1 MPAFFFALTIV
12 GMNTYQE
19 KLLEKIQKKYR
30 LSEKAILAFK
40 KCPRHKFIHNNYSME
55 EMYQDY
61 PLTIFESD
69 QFVST
74 ISQPS
79 FVLLMID
86 MLDLTPASKVLEIGA
101 GSGWNAALMSTIA
114 EKVVTIEIIPSL
126 ANETRE
132 NISNLGFQNI
142 VVVNG
147 DGSHGFLPEAPYDRG
162 IFTAG
167 ATDLP
172 KAFHE
177 QISVGGKL
185 LFVMKTSS
193 NDVLLLLKNKENGF
207 EEISR
212 LLCSFVP
219 MKGEYAARPDPELD
233 RLLDSGKPIII
244 RPNPEPGGKDS
255 VFSTSYRE
263 DGHFQSL
270 SDLQ

>member
-1 MPAFFFALTIV
+1 
-12 GMNTYQE
+12 MNIYQE
-19 KLLEKIQKKYR
+19 RLLEECKRKYN
-30 LSEKAILAFK
+30 LSEKVILAYK
-40 KCPRHKFIHNNYSME
+40 KCPRHKFIHQNYSME
-55 EMYQDY
+55 EIYMDV
-61 PLTIFESD
+61 PLPIYSD
-69 QFVST
+69 AHFIST

-86 MLDLTPASKVLEIGA
+86 MLDLTPSSKVLEIGA

-114 EKVVTIEIIPSL
+114 EKVVTIEIIPKL
-126 ANETRE
+126 AQETRE

-142 VVVNG
+142 VVVQG
-147 DGSHGFLPEAPYDRG
+147 DGSHGFFQEAPYDRG

-185 LFVMKTSS
+185 LFVMKTSQV
-193 NDVLLLLKNKENGF
+193 DVLLLLEKKEDCF

-219 MKGEYAARPDPELD
+219 LKGEKEARSGYHLD
-233 RLLDSGKPIII
+233 RFVNNKSPIKIYL
-244 RPNPEPGGKDS
+244 NPIPGGSDS
-255 VFSTSYRE
+255 VFSDSYNE
-263 DGHFQSL
+263 NGDSHFH